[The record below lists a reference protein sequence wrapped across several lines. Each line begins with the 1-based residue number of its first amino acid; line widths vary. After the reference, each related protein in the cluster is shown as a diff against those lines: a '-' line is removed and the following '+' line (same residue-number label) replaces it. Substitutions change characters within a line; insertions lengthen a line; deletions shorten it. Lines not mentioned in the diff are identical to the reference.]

1 MGKYMDT
8 NYTAN
13 GAFIFKDTLAM
24 ESALFSL
31 ESSGLIARY
40 DGNYGIYADS
50 EEFHAI
56 NVVNLESLTFTL
68 AFGVY
73 DNLLKVLT
81 DILPYCSEWELDF
94 YSFDEP
100 LVGSWKN
107 GVVNLV
113 DDKKSLLRLVETSA
127 SEKANDAITM
137 TIDEF
142 ENTHETSDYYEE
154 LERAIQVACAYVWSN
169 PNYLNQ

>member
-1 MGKYMDT
+1 MNT
-8 NYTAN
+8 SYTAN
-13 GAFIFKDTLAM
+13 GKLLFKCK
-24 ESALFSL
+24 ESMLKAILSL
-31 ESSGLIARY
+31 ENSGLISK
-40 DGNYGIYADS
+40 YGGSYGLYADS
-50 EEFHAI
+50 EEFHAVNVI
-56 NVVNLESLTFTL
+56 NEESLSFTL

-73 DNLLKVLT
+73 DDLLEKMVS
-81 DILPYCSEWELDF
+81 ILPLCSEWELDF

-113 DDKKSLLRLVETSA
+113 DDKKSLLRLVEVSA

-142 ENTHETSDYYEE
+142 EHTHETSDYYEE
-154 LERAIQVACAYVWSN
+154 LERALQVACAYVWSK